1 MIIFETHVQITKNAK
16 LTDASIL
23 ITVYLMQT
31 VTTKRKQ
38 KFKRNKS
45 FNPSVDRKT
54 ITAIQ
59 ENGGWGQDNIIAYL
73 ETKQKW
79 FHLRDKPFP
88 LLAKRGMIDVLLA
101 ADNRKFMTTT
111 KEVPGKAE
119 CKAWP
124 TGMDSNWTDW

>member
-1 MIIFETHVQITKNAK
+1 MVCSKLQDQENKKKKNKEIEEVSKQVDPSAWVFVIDVQVMIIFETHVQITKNAK

-45 FNPSVDRKT
+45 FNPSVDHKT

-59 ENGGWGQDNIIAYL
+59 ENGG
-73 ETKQKW
+73 
-79 FHLRDKPFP
+79 
-88 LLAKRGMIDVLLA
+88 
-101 ADNRKFMTTT
+101 
-111 KEVPGKAE
+111 
-119 CKAWP
+119 
-124 TGMDSNWTDW
+124 